1 MEPTNLKALTL
12 DELRDFVGTLGEKA
26 FRGSQI
32 YEWIHK
38 RGARSFAEMSN
49 LSKAL
54 RETLEGVATIEGVT
68 LENVLLSS
76 DGTRKLLLRTTDG
89 KRLETVLIP
98 MPNGLTQCVSSQ
110 IGCHIGCPYC
120 LTAKMPERRN
130 LSMPEIV
137 DQIYL
142 GRRVLEEAGDEPV
155 RNLVFMG
162 MGEPLHN
169 FANVVAALK
178 TLMHQKGANYSSRR
192 ITVST
197 SGLVPKIKELG
208 EAVPVNLAI
217 SLNAVT
223 DPLRDRMV
231 PINKKY
237 NLERLIAALR
247 EFPLPP
253 RRRITIEYVV
263 CKDVNDSAEE
273 AQIMTSLLS
282 GLRVKINLIPF
293 NPYPGAEFETPSD
306 EAVTR
311 FQRILTEKGY
321 QANIRQHKGRD
332 IGAACG
338 QLDGKVDEPLALVRG
353 STVRA
358 ATVA

>member
-1 MEPTNLKALTL
+1 
-12 DELRDFVGTLGEKA
+12 
-26 FRGSQI
+26 
-32 YEWIHK
+32 
-38 RGARSFAEMSN
+38 
-49 LSKAL
+49 
-54 RETLEGVATIEGVT
+54 
-68 LENVLLSS
+68 
-76 DGTRKLLLRTTDG
+76 
-89 KRLETVLIP
+89 
-98 MPNGLTQCVSSQ
+98 
-110 IGCHIGCPYC
+110 
-120 LTAKMPERRN
+120 MPERRN
-130 LSMPEIV
+130 LSVAEIL

-142 GRRVLEEAGDEPV
+142 SRKLVLDAGEEPV

-169 FANVVAALK
+169 FQNVVGALR
-178 TLMHQKGANYSSRR
+178 TLMHEKGANYSSRR

-208 EAVPVNLAI
+208 QAVPVNLAI

-237 NLERLIAALR
+237 NLEQLIAALR

-253 RRRITIEYVV
+253 RRRITIEYVM
-263 CKDVNDSAEE
+263 CRDVNDSEE
-273 AQIMTSLLS
+273 HAQIMTRLLA
-282 GLRVKINLIPF
+282 GLRVKVNLIPF

-311 FQRILTEKGY
+311 FQQILTKKGL
-321 QANIRQHKGRD
+321 QVNIRLHKGRD

-338 QLDGKVDEPLALVRG
+338 QLDGKVDEPLALVRR
-353 STVRA
+353 STVGA
-358 ATVA
+358 APAA